1 MNARPTGGKARSMQD
16 IVAGIVLIGIAALAL
31 YLVNHLPASGRVG
44 FASGTAPRL
53 FAYGLMALGACIA
66 VSGFF
71 TEGPGIDS
79 SLAPSVA
86 GLVTF
91 FLVMW
96 LVDTGLERVSKQTGI
111 VLIDKLSALVGFVIA
126 GGLVAYANG
135 FPGKDRFGMQGPLAI
150 LGSVLFF
157 AFTVRDLGLAVT
169 GVPMI
174 LISYF
179 ATREGSFKEA
189 LIFGVGMTAF
199 CCILF
204 PIVLGQPIPLWPT
217 F

>member
-1 MNARPTGGKARSMQD
+1 MIAKPPGGRARSIQD
-16 IVAGIVLIGIAALAL
+16 IVAGAVLIGIAALAL
-31 YLVNHLPASGRVG
+31 FLVQHLPAAGRVG

-53 FAYGLMALGACIA
+53 FAYGLMGLGAWIMI
-66 VSGFF
+66 SGFLK
-71 TEGPGIDS
+71 EGPGVDS

-86 GLVTF
+86 GLLVF
-91 FLVMW
+91 FIVMW
-96 LVDTGLERVSKQTGI
+96 LVDAGLNALSKQTGI
-111 VLIDKLSALVGFVIA
+111 VLFDKLSALIGFTIA
-126 GGLVAYANG
+126 AAIVAVANG

-174 LISYF
+174 VISYF
-179 ATREGSFKEA
+179 ATREGSLVEA
-189 LIFGVGMTAF
+189 LIFGAAMTTF
-199 CCILF
+199 CSVLF
-204 PIVLGQPIPLWPT
+204 PGILGQPIPLWPT